1 MRKRE
6 KRRWERGNAEAEADE
21 EDGRECMRQVSNQY
35 RAMAMGGPFSG
46 LQLAAPPAYT
56 CVSSLHTRRSV
67 SVHIFIIIII
77 IHMSFSRTEGP
88 CSLEIHVARSHSVCR
103 SLGLWIINSPSP
115 AQLPYNF
122 AITRTVCIEPLSP
135 LCTPIAPSSSPWRA
149 RECNFPYFVRP
160 ARCSPNWPCFFI
172 RMTPFCPPAFP
183 LHLR

>member
-35 RAMAMGGPFSG
+35 RAMAMCGPFSG

-67 SVHIFIIIII
+67 SVHIFIIII

-115 AQLPYNF
+115 AQLIQLRDHLHCMYRASLSSLHSHRSIFLPL
-122 AITRTVCIEPLSP
+122 ARTG
-135 LCTPIAPSSSPWRA
+135 
-149 RECNFPYFVRP
+149 
-160 ARCSPNWPCFFI
+160 
-172 RMTPFCPPAFP
+172 M
-183 LHLR
+183 